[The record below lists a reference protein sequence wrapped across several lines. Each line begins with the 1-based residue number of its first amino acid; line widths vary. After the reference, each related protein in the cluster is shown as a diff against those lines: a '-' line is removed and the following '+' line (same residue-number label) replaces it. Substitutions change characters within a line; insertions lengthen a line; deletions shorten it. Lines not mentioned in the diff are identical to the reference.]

1 MRYTDVA
8 IVGGGLAGS
17 TAAAMLGRAGIP
29 ALLID
34 PHTIYPPELRCE
46 KLGGE
51 QLGLLR
57 KTGLAD
63 ATLRATTLD
72 GEVWEARFGY
82 VVARKPSDQHGVMYD
97 TLVNTMRAQIADD
110 VETIFAKASAISNS
124 GERQKVVL
132 SNGEEISAR
141 LVVLAN
147 GLNVGLRHTLGI
159 KRQIISACHSVT
171 LGFDV
176 EPVGR
181 PAFDFPAL
189 TYWPKRSS
197 ARMAYLSIF
206 PVGAA
211 MRANLMVYRDM
222 TDPWLHRFRQA
233 PEQTMRALMPGL
245 ADMMGE
251 FKVSGPVKIRPAD
264 LCVTEGYLQP
274 GIVLVGD
281 AFSTSCPAAGTG
293 TTKVFTDVER
303 LCNVYIPQWLASDG
317 MDSQKIAEFYN
328 DPEKMACEARCLAK
342 AYHLRSLS
350 TDNGL
355 SWRAQRWARFVIRLS
370 QGTWRSVRKRLSIGS
385 RPQTLPAKQPAD
397 PRHGRP
403 AQTGP
408 LLPELLLVNR
418 LDEQAPG
425 LIPELETSRENW
437 SGRREPNPHL
447 QSGNHRSAG
456 EPHLRDKT
464 VVATTADR

>member
-29 ALLID
+29 AVLID
-34 PHTIYPPELRCE
+34 PHTVYPPELRCE
-46 KLGGE
+46 KLGGDQIE
-51 QLGLLR
+51 LLR

-82 VVARKPSDQHGVMYD
+82 VVARKPSDQYGVMYD
-97 TLVNTMRAQIADD
+97 TLVNTVRAQIPPD
-110 VETIFAKASAISNS
+110 VPTLCAKALAVSNS
-124 GERQKVVL
+124 AERQKVVL

-147 GLNVGLRHTLGI
+147 GLNPGIRHALGL
-159 KRQIISACHSVT
+159 KRRVVSECHSVT

-181 PAFDFPAL
+181 HAFGFPAL
-189 TYWPKRSS
+189 TYWPKRTS
-197 ARMAYLSIF
+197 ARMAYLTLF
-206 PVGAA
+206 PIGAA

-222 TDPWLHRFRQA
+222 TDPWLSGFRQA
-233 PEQTMRALMPGL
+233 PEAAMCAMMPGL
-245 ADMMGE
+245 QRMMGE

-264 LCVTEGYLQP
+264 LTTTEGHLQP

-293 TTKVFTDVER
+293 TTKVFTDIGR
-303 LCNVYIPQWLASDG
+303 LCNAYIPQWLSSEG
-317 MDSQKIAEFYN
+317 MDARKIAGFYD
-328 DPEKMACEARCLAK
+328 DPEKTACEARSLAK

-350 TDNGL
+350 IDNGL
-355 SWRAQRWARFVIRLS
+355 WWRVQRRARFIVRLS
-370 QGTWRSVRKRLSIGS
+370 QGISRSVRERLSS
-385 RPQTLPAKQPAD
+385 RSV
-397 PRHGRP
+397 PRQVA
-403 AQTGP
+403 AQ
-408 LLPELLLVNR
+408 
-418 LDEQAPG
+418 Q
-425 LIPELETSRENW
+425 
-437 SGRREPNPHL
+437 
-447 QSGNHRSAG
+447 
-456 EPHLRDKT
+456 LR
-464 VVATTADR
+464 

>member
-17 TAAAMLGRAGIP
+17 TAAAMLGRAGVP
-29 ALLID
+29 ALMID
-34 PHTIYPPELRCE
+34 PHTLYPPELRCE
-46 KLGGE
+46 KLAGD
-51 QLGLLR
+51 QIDLLR

-97 TLVNTMRAQIADD
+97 SLVNTMRAQIAPD
-110 VETIFAKASAISNS
+110 VETIHAKASAISNS
-124 GERQKVVL
+124 QERQKIVL

-159 KRQIISACHSVT
+159 RRHVISECHSVT

-176 EPVGR
+176 APVGH
-181 PAFDFPAL
+181 ADFSFPAL

-197 ARMAYLSIF
+197 SRMAYLSIF
-206 PVGAA
+206 PVGGA

-222 TDPWLHRFRQA
+222 TDPWLSSFRLA
-233 PEQTMRALMPGL
+233 PEEAMRAMMPGL
-245 ADMMGE
+245 QRMMGE

-303 LCNVYIPQWLASDG
+303 LCNVYIPQWLATDG
-317 MDSQKIAEFYN
+317 MVAEKIAGFYN
-328 DPEKMACEARCLAK
+328 DSEKTACDARCLAK

-350 TDNGL
+350 IDNGL
-355 SWRAQRWARFVIRLS
+355 SWRAQRWGRFIVRLS
-370 QGTWRSVRKRLSIGS
+370 QGARRSIRTRLSVGS
-385 RPQTLPAKQPAD
+385 I
-397 PRHGRP
+397 PRNLAAGQAAHPGHR
-403 AQTGP
+403 
-408 LLPELLLVNR
+408 R
-418 LDEQAPG
+418 LA
-425 LIPELETSRENW
+425 
-437 SGRREPNPHL
+437 
-447 QSGNHRSAG
+447 
-456 EPHLRDKT
+456 
-464 VVATTADR
+464 